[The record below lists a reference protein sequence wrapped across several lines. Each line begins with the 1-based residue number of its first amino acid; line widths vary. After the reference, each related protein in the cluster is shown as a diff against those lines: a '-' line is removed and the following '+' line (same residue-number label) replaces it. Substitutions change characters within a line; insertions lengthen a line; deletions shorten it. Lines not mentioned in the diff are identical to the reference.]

1 MAFYIACAIA
11 AAAFSQ
17 AEIAAVYQ
25 PLLRERYHGTS
36 ASQMVVKDTSLPM
49 PTLRG
54 SLADWLKQFDEVPHA
69 LTRAASQPSP
79 KESRRLEASMFPTG
93 TRLVSATTVEAAFRG
108 SGIEEKWSAFRGQF
122 GAQGWVAFSEAL
134 ATDDQLNAL
143 VYYEARCGGM
153 CGEGG
158 YAWLHRGT
166 TNSPWRVAKKIIS
179 WMS

>member
-54 SLADWLKQFDEVPHA
+54 SLTDWLKQFDEVPPA
-69 LTRAASQPSP
+69 LTRAASQLSP
-79 KESRRLEASMFPTG
+79 KESRRLEASLFPTG
-93 TRLVSATTVEAAFRG
+93 TRLVSATAIEAAFRG
-108 SGIEEKWSAFRGQF
+108 SGTRGEVVGIPTAVWRARMGRVLRGPCRRRSIERAG
-122 GAQGWVAFSEAL
+122 L
-134 ATDDQLNAL
+134 L
-143 VYYEARCGGM
+143 
-153 CGEGG
+153 
-158 YAWLHRGT
+158 
-166 TNSPWRVAKKIIS
+166 
-179 WMS
+179 